1 MLFWQAVYIVYLTIQ
16 DDKIDRWLAKKNRK
30 KLENSPWPQ
39 ASAFSNIS
47 SILFFSPSFWI
58 NAIW

>member
-30 KLENSPWPQ
+30 KLENIPWPQ

-47 SILFFSPSFWI
+47 SILFCFLPF
-58 NAIW
+58 